1 MKQRQR
7 PLLPDTT
14 VRQRQRGAALLTAMV
29 IVTLVAT
36 LAASMIWQQWR
47 AVQVEAA
54 ERGRAQSY
62 WVLGGAL
69 DWARLILKEDTKGDL
84 RSGTQYDHLGEPW
97 AVPLAEARL
106 SSFLAADKDAA
117 TDDGPEAFLS
127 GVITDEQARYNLRN
141 LLDAAGKPV
150 PEELQTLQ
158 MLCELVGVSPTV
170 ATTIVQGMAEA
181 QRYASGADRS
191 NAAAAPLMPGTLDQL
206 SWLGIERS
214 TITRL
219 SPYVTLL
226 PQPAPV
232 NLNTASK
239 EVIAAV
245 IPGLNL
251 ATADRLV
258 QTRQRQPFKQLTDA
272 QALLP
277 NPAFVLNASRV
288 DVRSRYFEVRGRLR
302 LDDRIVEERSLVQ
315 RGSNEIIALRR
326 ERIAS
331 VESARGKP

>member
-1 MKQRQR
+1 
-7 PLLPDTT
+7 
-14 VRQRQRGAALLTAMV
+14 MV

-54 ERGRAQSY
+54 ERSRAQSY

-84 RSGTQYDHLGEPW
+84 KSGNQYDHLGEPW

-106 SSFLAADKDAA
+106 SSFLAADKDAS

-141 LLDAAGKPV
+141 LLDAAGKPL
-150 PEELQTLQ
+150 PEELVTLQ
-158 MLCELVGVSPTV
+158 TLCELVGVSPTV
-170 ATTIVQGMAEA
+170 AQTIQQGMVEA
-181 QRYASGADRS
+181 QRYSSGADRA
-191 NAAAAPLMPGTLDQL
+191 NAMAAPLMPNSVDQL
-206 SWLGIERS
+206 SWLGIEPAV
-214 TITRL
+214 IERL
-219 SPYVTLL
+219 RPYVTLL
-226 PQPAPV
+226 PQSTPV

-245 IPGLNL
+245 IPGINL
-251 ATADRLV
+251 AGADRLV
-258 QTRQRQPFKQLTDA
+258 QSRQRQPFKQLTDA

-277 NPAFVLNASRV
+277 NPAYVLSNQRV
-288 DVRSRYFEVRGRLR
+288 EVRSSYFEVRGRLR
-302 LDDRIVEERSLVQ
+302 LEDRIVEERSLVQ
-315 RGSNEIIALRR
+315 RNSNDIVALRR
-326 ERIAS
+326 ERVAS